1 MNRTCRLPSLKLLA
15 ALLLASSA
23 AQADIFIMKSGEK
36 WEGKVLTEDATT
48 ITVEYQLTPK
58 IKDKKILNKADIKE
72 ATRFT
77 PAQVEMAEKGL
88 RKKLPTKDLMTA
100 SDYETIIQDDMR
112 TFVAKFPGTP
122 EAKEVEEMIKTLN
135 DEKSKVLSGQIKME
149 GKWLD
154 EETAKREAY
163 NIDAYRLRLAMKDK
177 LAETSNPNN
186 LVEALRIFDEIKT
199 KYPASPQILQVI
211 PEAVVVLETYA
222 KRLLAMAAEQPII
235 KKSREDGL
243 RALTGSDLD
252 RAKQA
257 IATEEGTFKATIDLQ
272 SKNKT
277 KWRDVYKY
285 DLKSIQ
291 DAQLVVSKEQT
302 ELRNMN
308 LAALQTEVENLSVAI
323 TAMAAEKPEEAD
335 AALAV
340 LRPDKARLINKKT
353 FDSLEKDL
361 TALKA
366 KKAAEVKASKGAMA
380 AGGGTDGTEADG
392 SNPIAEALKK
402 KEVAKKKAAEE
413 KAAKEKEREAARIA
427 EAQRIAAMPPPEP
440 TLMEKI
446 NEYIPYIGGGLL
458 VILVIAMVLGKKK
471 KGDDD

>member
-15 ALLLASSA
+15 ALLLASGTA
-23 AQADIFIMKSGEK
+23 HADIFILNSGDK
-36 WEGKVLTEDATT
+36 VEGKVIAEDSTS

-58 IKDKKILNKADIKE
+58 IKDKKVLNKADIKE

-77 PAQVEMAEKGL
+77 PAQVEMEEKGL

-135 DEKSKVLSGQIKME
+135 EEKSKVLAGQIKME

-154 EETAKREAY
+154 EETAKKQSY
-163 NIDAYRLRLAMKDK
+163 NIEAYRLRLAMKAK
-177 LAETSNPNN
+177 VAETSNPNN
-186 LVEALRIFDEIKT
+186 LVEALRIFDELKT
-199 KYPASPQILQVI
+199 KYGASPQILQAI
-211 PEAVVVLETYA
+211 PEALEILESYA
-222 KRLLAMAAEQPII
+222 KRLLGMAVEQPII
-235 KKSREDGL
+235 QKDREAGL
-243 RALTGSDLD
+243 RALQGPDLE
-252 RAKQA
+252 RAKLA
-257 IATEEGTFKATIDLQ
+257 ISTEEATFKATTDLQ
-272 SKNKT
+272 AKSKV
-277 KWRDVYKY
+277 KWRDVSKFN
-285 DLKSIQ
+285 LKSIQ
-291 DAQLVVSKEQT
+291 DAQLVVSKEQN
-302 ELRNMN
+302 ELRSLN
-308 LAALQTEVENLSVAI
+308 LASLQSEVESLNTAIVAL
-323 TAMAAEKPEEAD
+323 AGENVEDAD

-353 FDSLEKDL
+353 FDSLEKEL
-361 TALKA
+361 TALKS
-366 KKAAEVKASKGAMA
+366 KKAAEAKASKATM
-380 AGGGTDGTEADG
+380 AGGGGPDGTGADG

-402 KEVAKKKAAEE
+402 KEEAKKKAAEE
-413 KAAKEKEREAARIA
+413 KAAKEKEREAARLAEAKRIA
-427 EAQRIAAMPPPEP
+427 ELPPLEP

-458 VILVIAMVLGKKK
+458 LILIIAMVLGKKK